1 MNDTPT
7 PAGVRAYS
15 LAGGPDAAAAAR
27 NVVLEGLGSG
37 VPQRAV
43 EDIMLVVSELV
54 TNAVRHAGAGEA
66 ETISLRVG
74 RSPGAVRI
82 EVRDEQPALEPRQ
95 LVGKDAPATGGLG
108 LVVVDALCDW
118 GTEQRDRHKTVW
130 AEYPLEAA
138 SQR

>member
-1 MNDTPT
+1 VTDRPT
-7 PAGVRAYS
+7 PSGARAYS
-15 LAGGPDAAAAAR
+15 LAGGPNAAAAAR
-27 NVVLEGLGSG
+27 NAVLEGLGSG

-54 TNAVRHAGAGEA
+54 TNAVRHAGAGAA
-66 ETISLRVG
+66 ETISLRVA

-82 EVRDEQPALEPRQ
+82 EVVDEKPSLEPKH
-95 LVGKDAPATGGLG
+95 LTGDDAPATGGLG

-130 AEYPLEAA
+130 AEYSLEAV
-138 SQR
+138 S